1 MMGMPVWI
9 TILNPDHQLKK
20 EGQPCPFEFGLNYLL
35 GWMDDQRIKFVDHI
49 PTKTLCVT
57 IQSVYG
63 CLERSNVRLHF
74 SFSRHAGDS
83 DTLWHIMESA
93 MKCPLR

>member
-1 MMGMPVWI
+1 MIGRKEAAPGLMGMPVWI

-63 CLERSNVRLHF
+63 CLERSNVRLQLQLQ
-74 SFSRHAGDS
+74 SPRG
-83 DTLWHIMESA
+83 
-93 MKCPLR
+93 